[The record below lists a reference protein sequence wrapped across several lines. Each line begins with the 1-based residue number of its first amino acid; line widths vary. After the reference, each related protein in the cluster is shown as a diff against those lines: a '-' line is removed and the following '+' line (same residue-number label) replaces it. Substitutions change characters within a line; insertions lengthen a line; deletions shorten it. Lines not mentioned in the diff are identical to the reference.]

1 MQYPKINTIYL
12 KTQKNKKK
20 IIVSNAHHGFNV
32 GEGALF
38 LNVQRM
44 YALYNPVFFY
54 FKEIFDTGK
63 GRGREIIQGKRGD
76 SL

>member
-44 YALYNPVFFY
+44 YALYNSVFFY
-54 FKEIFDTGK
+54 LKEIFNTGK
-63 GRGREIIQGKRGD
+63 GRGRENIQEKRGD